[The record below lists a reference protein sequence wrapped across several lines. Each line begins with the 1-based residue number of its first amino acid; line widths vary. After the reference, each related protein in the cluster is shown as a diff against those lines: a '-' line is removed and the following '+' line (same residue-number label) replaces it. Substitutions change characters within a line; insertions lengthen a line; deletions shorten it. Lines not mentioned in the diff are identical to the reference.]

1 VGSVKHIEYKIFTIF
16 NFEEEERWLNE
27 KSANGEHLTD
37 VGFCRYVFKDGEPGE
52 YIYRLEMLD
61 KSPSHYSSVK
71 YLQFLEETGAE
82 HIASILKWVYLRKK
96 ASDGPFDIYSDID
109 SKIKHY
115 ERIINL
121 ANILII
127 IQLICSIPNLVLSL
141 TGNYSSNLYFI
152 NLILAA
158 LLFFANKSLI
168 KKVDKLKKERVYR
181 E

>member
-1 VGSVKHIEYKIFTIF
+1 MKHVEYKIFTIF
-16 NFEEEERWLNE
+16 NFEDEERWLNE

-37 VGFCRYVFKDGEPGE
+37 VGFCRYVFEEGERGK
-52 YIYRLEMLD
+52 YIYRLEMLERSPNYY
-61 KSPSHYSSVK
+61 KSVE
-71 YLQFLEETGAE
+71 YLNFLEDTGVE
-82 HIASILKWVYLRKK
+82 HVASILKWVYLRKK

-127 IQLICSIPNLVLSL
+127 IQLFCSIPNLLHNL
-141 TGNYSSNLYFI
+141 IGNYTTNTYFL

-158 LLFFANKSLI
+158 LLFIANKSL
-168 KKVDKLKKERVYR
+168 KTKVDKLKKEKIYR

>member
-1 VGSVKHIEYKIFTIF
+1 MKHSEYKVFTIF
-16 NFEEEERWLNE
+16 NFEDEEKWLNE

-37 VGFCRYVFKDGEPGE
+37 VRFCKYIFEDGEPGK
-52 YIYRLEMLD
+52 YIYRLEMLEEYPNHY
-61 KSPSHYSSVK
+61 KSVEYIR
-71 YLQFLEETGAE
+71 FLEETGVE

-96 ASDGPFDIYSDID
+96 ASDGPFDLYSDID

-127 IQLICSIPNLVLSL
+127 IQLLISIPNIIIHGLM
-141 TGNYSSNLYFI
+141 GNFI
-152 NLILAA
+152 NSVYILNLTIAGV
-158 LLFFANKSLI
+158 FFIANQSLKS
-168 KKVDKLKKERVYR
+168 KVDKLKKEKIYR

>member
-1 VGSVKHIEYKIFTIF
+1 VGLVKHVEHKIFTIF
-16 NFEEEERWLNE
+16 EFEEEEKWLNE
-27 KSANGEHLTD
+27 KSAKGEHLTD
-37 VGFCRYVFKDGEPGE
+37 VGFCRYVFKDGKPGE

-71 YLQFLEETGAE
+71 YLQFLEETGVE

-115 ERIINL
+115 ERIINF

-127 IQLICSIPNLVLSL
+127 IQLLCVIPIMIFAF
-141 TGNYSSNLYFI
+141 TGHYTNNTYLF
-152 NLILAA
+152 NLIIAII
-158 LLFFANKSLI
+158 LFVANRSL
-168 KKVDKLKKERVYR
+168 KNKVDKLKKEKIYR

>member
-1 VGSVKHIEYKIFTIF
+1 MKHTEYKVFTIF

-37 VGFCRYVFKDGEPGE
+37 VGLCRYVFEDGEPGK
-52 YIYRLEMLD
+52 YIYRLEMLNESPNHY
-61 KSPSHYSSVK
+61 KSRE
-71 YLQFLEETGAE
+71 YLKFLEETGAE

-96 ASDGPFDIYSDID
+96 TSDGPFDIYSDID

-121 ANILII
+121 ANILIF
-127 IQLICSIPNLVLSL
+127 IQLLIGIPNLIFSL
-141 TGNYSSNLYFI
+141 MGNFI
-152 NLILAA
+152 NNVYLLNFILAVLFSISNRA
-158 LLFFANKSLI
+158 LKD
-168 KKVDKLKKERVYR
+168 KVDKLKKEKIYR